1 MNNKLKLS
9 TVFISALLSH
19 AALADPVTLNI
30 TGNIVASPCEIS
42 SDSVTKTIDLGGG
55 SPIQASTLQTAG
67 SATPWVT
74 FTIGLVNCPAG
85 TTKATIQF
93 HGTPDTDNPAD
104 MYKNSGTAG
113 NIAVQL
119 QGTGGD
125 QFGDGKSFTG
135 ILPGTSGATYT
146 YNLRARAY
154 TQNGG
159 VTPGTI
165 SAVVTVTFTYQ

>member
-1 MNNKLKLS
+1 M
-9 TVFISALLSH
+9 ISKFKFSV
-19 AALADPVTLNI
+19 AAGLIISSAAIAGDPVTLNI
-30 TGNIVASPCEIS
+30 TGNVIASPCEIS
-42 SDSVTKTIDLGGG
+42 SDSITKTIDLGGG
-55 SPIQASTLQTAG
+55 NPIQASTLQTAG
-67 SATPWVT
+67 SATSWIP

-104 MYKNSGTAG
+104 MYKNTGTAG

-119 QGTGGD
+119 QGSGGD

-135 ILPGTSGATYT
+135 TIANQAYT
-146 YNLRARAY
+146 FNLRTRAY
-154 TQNGG
+154 TQNGN

-165 SAVVTVTFTYQ
+165 SAVVTATFTYQ

>member
-1 MNNKLKLS
+1 MNIKNTFNVS
-9 TVFISALLSH
+9 AIMTGALLSCS
-19 AALADPVTLNI
+19 ALAGDPVTLNI
-30 TGNIVASPCEIS
+30 TGNIIASPCEIS

-67 SATPWVT
+67 ASTSWIP

-93 HGTPDTDNPAD
+93 HGTPDPDNPAD
-104 MYKNSGTAG
+104 MYKNTGSAS
-113 NIAVQL
+113 NVAVQL
-119 QGTGGD
+119 QGSGGD

-135 ILPGTSGATYT
+135 TIANNAYT
-146 YNLRARAY
+146 YNLRTRAY

-165 SAVVTVTFTYQ
+165 SAVVTATFTYQ